1 MSKIYS
7 GIKYGA
13 QKIGT
18 EAKIA
23 GITTYR
29 GVSRN
34 RAKVAI
40 LIKQLRKQTNGLGKI
55 NSLKRLNKF

>member
-1 MSKIYS
+1 MVQPKQKKSKMSKNLFWNKVWS
-7 GIKYGA
+7 

-40 LIKQLRKQTNGLGKI
+40 LAKQLRKQTNGLGK
-55 NSLKRLNKF
+55 